1 MRLAWIFAVNV
12 LTVSLN
18 NSPGN
23 RAEKRIKMSNNITQ
37 TLSQVEDWQKV
48 DYESTLGQKVYQ
60 GKLNDMH
67 VRYTV
72 LAILGHGSIKL
83 QERIDISDDL
93 LGDWDCYLQCSEH
106 NPDRFLDVM
115 ERAQAIEDAIQAI
128 RDAKSSANLK
138 KMDNWLDK

>member
-1 MRLAWIFAVNV
+1 M
-12 LTVSLN
+12 SLN

-37 TLSQVEDWQKV
+37 TLSQVENWEKV

-60 GKLNDMH
+60 GKLNDMY

-83 QERIDISDDL
+83 QERIDITDDI
-93 LGDWDCYLQCSEH
+93 LGDWDCYLQHSEH

-128 RDAKSSANLK
+128 RDAQSSANLK